1 MDLAMALHT
10 SGYCPA
16 GIEIRGR
23 AANGPAEEACEPAW
37 HPGLSDYR
45 NKNCTEDPEDTQH
58 KRPGGNLRRSSGRRA
73 I

>member
-1 MDLAMALHT
+1 MDLTMALHT

-23 AANGPAEEACEPAW
+23 AANSPAEEACEPAW
-37 HPGLSDYR
+37 HPRLSAHR
-45 NKNCTEDPEDTQH
+45 NKNHTKDPEDTQH
-58 KRPGGNLRRSSGRRA
+58 NRPGGNLRRSSGWRA